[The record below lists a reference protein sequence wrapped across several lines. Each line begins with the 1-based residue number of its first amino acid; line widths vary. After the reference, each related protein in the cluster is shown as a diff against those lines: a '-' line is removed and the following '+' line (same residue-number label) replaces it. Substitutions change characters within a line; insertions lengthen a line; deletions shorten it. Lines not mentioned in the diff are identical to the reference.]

1 MKIGYGEIEKQTEKE
16 IIKKIVKKFEDEE
29 NVNVIRD
36 ELEGMV
42 KEAIREAVKYDSMSD
57 EEAPER
63 YCVFYAH
70 VFPVDTHDWLI
81 QLIFYHTNRRFPLS
95 TDRHMVFI
103 SKKYIYRDFVGNIE
117 ILQPLEDYL
126 EEYQG
131 VKND

>member
-36 ELEGMV
+36 ELVRMV

-63 YCVFYAH
+63 YCFFYAH

-81 QLIFYHTNRRFPLS
+81 RLIFCHTNRRFPLS
-95 TDRHMVFI
+95 TDGHMEFF

-117 ILQPLEDYL
+117 ILQPIEDYL